1 MLNLVKMSSRGC
13 FYGKEGTTVQL
24 IDAFLIVFGQEWT
37 QRKKKN
43 TEYHQI

>member
-1 MLNLVKMSSRGC
+1 MLNLVKISSRRC
-13 FYGKEGTTVQL
+13 FYGDEGTTVQL
-24 IDAFLIVFGQEWT
+24 TDAFLIVFGKERT